1 VSERVETGVLDT
13 VALDSEGISA
23 WIARDRALLAMSQ
36 VFHDM
41 GAGLVIGAN
50 TIVDVD
56 HSRTNIPRLHR
67 ALSRIKEEPVT
78 EQSANA
84 AELLKGAGLRG
95 HKDATVAKVALR
107 QPKPVAPLRSDSDG
121 MTRLCGS
128 QIRVISLTRRPTSR
142 SRASERSHGTTQARA
157 VADTAASHIAR
168 APKRRRPEGR
178 AVAPGTAGPAVTV
191 ASTEGPVPHGRGRR
205 RHRVARPA
213 WPRTRTPDPRYAR
226 RALGPRRSSAGG
238 LFFMT
243 DRPLTL
249 MAVHAHPDDE
259 ATGTGGVLARYAAEG
274 IRTVLVTCTD
284 GGCGDGPGG
293 VKPGDPGHDPAAV
306 ALMRRQELEASC
318 DVLKISDL
326 EMLDYA
332 DSGMIGWPSN
342 DAPGS
347 FWRTP
352 VEEGAA
358 RLAELMRHYR
368 PDVVVTYDENGF
380 YGHPDHIQAHRIT
393 MAALE
398 MTALTPKVYW
408 TTMPRSMMQ
417 RFGETMREFGEDMPE
432 PDPAE
437 AAAMAEIGLP
447 DDEITTW
454 VDTTAFSGQKFD
466 ALAAHASQGE
476 NIFFLKMGKER
487 FGELMGLETFVRV
500 KDATNAAVPEND
512 LFAGLR

>member
-1 VSERVETGVLDT
+1 
-13 VALDSEGISA
+13 
-23 WIARDRALLAMSQ
+23 
-36 VFHDM
+36 
-41 GAGLVIGAN
+41 
-50 TIVDVD
+50 
-56 HSRTNIPRLHR
+56 
-67 ALSRIKEEPVT
+67 
-78 EQSANA
+78 
-84 AELLKGAGLRG
+84 
-95 HKDATVAKVALR
+95 
-107 QPKPVAPLRSDSDG
+107 
-121 MTRLCGS
+121 
-128 QIRVISLTRRPTSR
+128 
-142 SRASERSHGTTQARA
+142 
-157 VADTAASHIAR
+157 
-168 APKRRRPEGR
+168 
-178 AVAPGTAGPAVTV
+178 
-191 ASTEGPVPHGRGRR
+191 
-205 RHRVARPA
+205 
-213 WPRTRTPDPRYAR
+213 
-226 RALGPRRSSAGG
+226 
-238 LFFMT
+238 MT

-274 IRTVLVTCTD
+274 VRTVLVTCTD

-306 ALMRRQELEASC
+306 ALMRRKELRESC

-332 DSGMIGWPSN
+332 DSGMAGWPSN

-398 MTALTPKVYW
+398 MTELTPKVYW
-408 TTMPRSMMQ
+408 TTAPRSMMG
-417 RFGETMREFGEDMPE
+417 RFGEIMREFGEDLPE
-432 PDPAE
+432 PDPDE

-476 NIFFLKMGKER
+476 NIFFLRMGKER
-487 FGELMGLETFVRV
+487 FGELMGMETFVRV
-500 KDATNAAVPEND
+500 RDTTGADLPEHD

>member
-1 VSERVETGVLDT
+1 MP
-13 VALDSEGISA
+13 AA
-23 WIARDRALLAMSQ
+23 
-36 VFHDM
+36 
-41 GAGLVIGAN
+41 
-50 TIVDVD
+50 
-56 HSRTNIPRLHR
+56 HSDPDLTPW
-67 ALSRIKEEPVT
+67 
-78 EQSANA
+78 
-84 AELLKGAGLRG
+84 
-95 HKDATVAKVALR
+95 KDL
-107 QPKPVAPLRSDSDG
+107 
-121 MTRLCGS
+121 
-128 QIRVISLTRRPTSR
+128 
-142 SRASERSHGTTQARA
+142 
-157 VADTAASHIAR
+157 
-168 APKRRRPEGR
+168 
-178 AVAPGTAGPAVTV
+178 
-191 ASTEGPVPHGRGRR
+191 
-205 RHRVARPA
+205 
-213 WPRTRTPDPRYAR
+213 
-226 RALGPRRSSAGG
+226 
-238 LFFMT
+238 FMT

-306 ALMRRQELEASC
+306 AAMRGQELKASC
-318 DVLKISDL
+318 DVLGVSDL
-326 EMLDYA
+326 ETLDYA

-347 FWRTP
+347 FWQTP

-398 MTALTPKVYW
+398 MTELTPKVYW
-408 TTMPRSMMQ
+408 TTMPHSAMRQFEEM
-417 RFGETMREFGEDMPE
+417 MRESQGDLPE

-437 AAAMAEIGLP
+437 VAEMEKIGLP
-447 DDEITTW
+447 DDEVTTW
-454 VDTTAFSGQKFD
+454 VDTTAYSGQKFD

-476 NIFFLKMGKER
+476 NIFFLRMGKER
-487 FGELMGLETFVRV
+487 FGELMGMETFVRV
-500 KDATNAAVPEND
+500 KDATGAALPEKD